1 MAAGAGAAYTRLGVD
16 ERRREVIAAASD
28 LFADHAFAD
37 ISMRRIADRAGISKA
52 LLYHY
57 FPSKTALFKAAV
69 RAHAE
74 ELERLIAPAGDGE
87 PMAELSASLD
97 AYLVWIEG
105 HARTWV
111 KLVQSA
117 STVPAAREL
126 VEGFRART
134 LRQILA
140 RLGGPGEPA
149 PALRVALR
157 GWLGAIDA
165 AVLDWVEHRD
175 LGRAELRDLLVAAFA
190 AAVLAAGEAHAGGA
204 DRPGVDV
211 GAVGR

>member
-1 MAAGAGAAYTRLGVD
+1 G
-16 ERRREVIAAASD
+16 
-28 LFADHAFAD
+28 
-37 ISMRRIADRAGISKA
+37 AGISKA

-74 ELERLIAPAGDGE
+74 ELERLIAPTGDGE

-105 HARTWV
+105 HARTWA
-111 KLVQSA
+111 KLMQSA
-117 STVPAAREL
+117 STVPAAREV

-175 LGRAELRDLLVAAFA
+175 LGRADLRDLLVAAFA
-190 AAVLAAGEAHAGGA
+190 AAVLAAGEADAGGA
-204 DRPGVDV
+204 DPPGVDV
-211 GAVGR
+211 GAAGR

>member
-1 MAAGAGAAYTRLGVD
+1 MAGAAYTRLGVE
-16 ERRREVIAAASD
+16 ERRRQVIAAASD

-37 ISMRRIADRAGISKA
+37 LSMRRIAQGAGISKA

-57 FPSKTALFKAAV
+57 FPSKTELFKAAV

-74 ELERLIAPAGDGE
+74 ELERLIAPAGDRE

-97 AYLVWIEG
+97 AYLAWIEA
-105 HARTWV
+105 HARTWA
-111 KLVQSA
+111 KLMESA

-126 VEGFRART
+126 VDAFRART
-134 LRQILA
+134 LQQILA

-149 PALRVALR
+149 PALRIALH

-165 AVLDWVEHRD
+165 AVLDWIEHRD
-175 LGRAELRDLLVAAFA
+175 LSRADLRDLLLAAFA
-190 AAVLAAGEAHAGGA
+190 AAVLAAGQADPRGGDSPRVEVAAAG
-204 DRPGVDV
+204 R
-211 GAVGR
+211 

>member
-1 MAAGAGAAYTRLGVD
+1 VAGAAYTRLGVD
-16 ERRREVIAAASD
+16 ERRRQVIAAASD
-28 LFADHAFAD
+28 LFADHAFED
-37 ISMRRIADRAGISKA
+37 IPMRRIAQGAGISKA

-57 FPSKTALFKAAV
+57 FPSKTELFKAAV

-74 ELERLIAPAGDGE
+74 ELELLIAPAGDGE
-87 PMAELSASLD
+87 PRAELAASLD
-97 AYLVWIEG
+97 AYLTWIEA
-105 HARTWV
+105 HARTWA
-111 KLVQSA
+111 KLMQSA

-126 VEGFRART
+126 VEAFRART

-165 AVLDWVEHRD
+165 AVLDWIEHRD
-175 LGRAELRDLLVAAFA
+175 LSRTELRDLLLAAFA
-190 AAVLAAGEAHAGGA
+190 GAVLSAGRVGA
-204 DRPGVDV
+204 PATDPPGVDA
-211 GAVGR
+211 GAAGR